1 MGYLAKINILKKDIF
16 RWTILL
22 PVTFI
27 VIVACAVMIVS
38 LEDLFLSFYSQNTTD
53 QIIDYLIM
61 ISIPMIICLCS
72 YFIAPKFKFIS
83 AIIMMFMTLIPFI
96 ASFVMDNRIR
106 NLPNLSQIKYI
117 NFINA
122 HTISVIICLF
132 IVYKLEKLK

>member
-38 LEDLFLSFYSQNTTD
+38 LEDLFLSFYSQNTTA

-61 ISIPMIICLCS
+61 TSIPLIICLCG

-83 AIIMMFMTLIPFI
+83 AIIMMFMTSIPFI

-117 NFINA
+117 NLINP
-122 HTISVIICLF
+122 HTITAVVFLF